1 MALLA
6 MTLIWGGTFTATRW
20 TLVELSV
27 WQLLAMR
34 FTIATALAALWWRR
48 SLRFAGHRREWLSA
62 LWLGGMLG
70 VGYVAQTIGLQTTTV
85 PRSAFLTSLT
95 VLFVPLIQVL
105 IWGRAPARGTW
116 VGIGLAL
123 VGLWLLLDPSGGQVV
138 AGDLWTILCAIA
150 WSVYIIDL
158 GRLSGG
164 IDLGR
169 LVVAQCGAVAAACW
183 LVTGAT
189 GQFTWE
195 AEPSRWSS
203 VIYLGVLGTFL
214 TTAVQSRVQRE
225 TTAARAALIFCAEPV
240 FAAAIAWIVLAE
252 TLALGGLV
260 GAGLIL
266 AGIVLSEVLD

>member
-1 MALLA
+1 